1 MPKTG
6 RITATWA
13 EGVRAELEDFV
24 ANSRSPGAVLSL
36 FKTADEATAT
46 RWSYAVLGSDR
57 VHALAAIMAARGHP
71 LLYALDGTTVAISNV
86 NHVRELDGVVLTLDG
101 PGSLLARSPRAATA

>member
-1 MPKTG
+1 MPNTG

-57 VHALAAIMAARGHP
+57 VHALAPVMAARGHP
-71 LLYALDGTTVAISNV
+71 LLYALDGLTVAISNI
-86 NHVRELDGVVLTLDG
+86 NHVHELEGMVLTLDG
-101 PGSLLARSPRAATA
+101 PGSLLAQAARATTA